1 MIILLRNLDRDIVF
15 VSLSV
20 MCVYVLYALLLNL
33 MNDNSIKKFGPGY
46 RICKPVRDVCICPIC
61 SSSEPDVVLE
71 ELPTEQFRFEKVGIE
86 ENEAVRIRSDVSML
100 LHAADMAK
108 KYGSGFVQSMIDMRR
123 PRSSS
128 LQSQMDQMSDAQI
141 LDTVKSRHLQSPSE
155 LLAWSEYLIDQAKSI
170 EDEASRLALE
180 KESVESSSEQVSSES
195 QSE

>member
-1 MIILLRNLDRDIVF
+1 MKEKNINERL
-15 VSLSV
+15 VS
-20 MCVYVLYALLLNL
+20 
-33 MNDNSIKKFGPGY
+33 FGPGY
-46 RICKPVRDVCICPIC
+46 RSHSFVREVQICPIC
-61 SSSEPDVVLE
+61 ASSEPDVVLE
-71 ELPTEQFRFEKVGIE
+71 TLPTEPFRFEKIGTE
-86 ENEAVRIRSDVSML
+86 ENEVIRVRSDVSML

-123 PRSSS
+123 PKSSA

-155 LLAWSEYLIDQAKSI
+155 LIAWSEYLMDQAKSI

-180 KESVESSSEQVSSES
+180 KKSVESSSESDQVSSEP